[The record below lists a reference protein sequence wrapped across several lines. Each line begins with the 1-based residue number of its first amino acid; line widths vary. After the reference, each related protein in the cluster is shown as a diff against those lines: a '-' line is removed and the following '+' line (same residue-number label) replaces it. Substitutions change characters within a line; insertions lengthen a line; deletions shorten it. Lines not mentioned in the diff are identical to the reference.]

1 MIFNIYRR
9 RLDSIVHYNLSA
21 FSFTLMPDS
30 RISKQPE
37 IQLQFADGDR
47 EESST
52 LVEARNRRPKQHRL
66 RFVRSKVVKVALRSR
81 RGHSPESLHDPL
93 DKLCSRARNASTWT
107 SLKLAQIYDVQLD
120 QRNLL
125 HFVLSPGAEFP
136 SSPGPGAYL
145 SRLPKCA
152 Y

>member
-1 MIFNIYRR
+1 MFII
-9 RLDSIVHYNLSA
+9 SA
-21 FSFTLMPDS
+21 FSLTL
-30 RISKQPE
+30 ISDLKTSNQPE
-37 IQLQFADGDR
+37 MRLQFAAVIERRFQCRLKPEIEGRSNIGCDSSDR
-47 EESST
+47 
-52 LVEARNRRPKQHRL
+52 K
-66 RFVRSKVVKVALRSR
+66 RSKSLFGLKGIPLRALRD
-81 RGHSPESLHDPL
+81 SLENPRFL
-93 DKLCSRARNASTWT
+93 SRNASTWT
-107 SLKLAQIYDVQLD
+107 SLKLLQIYDVQLD

>member
-1 MIFNIYRR
+1 MSAYF
-9 RLDSIVHYNLSA
+9 LS
-21 FSFTLMPDS
+21 LMPDP
-30 RISKQPE
+30 RTSKQPE
-37 IQLQFADGDR
+37 MRLQFAAAIERRFQRRSKPEIEGQNLASAVIHPIESNQSCSLISIRTFLQGFTRFSR
-47 EESST
+47 EST
-52 LVEARNRRPKQHRL
+52 L
-66 RFVRSKVVKVALRSR
+66 
-81 RGHSPESLHDPL
+81 
-93 DKLCSRARNASTWT
+93 RNASTWT
-107 SLKLAQIYDVQLD
+107 SLKLLQIYDMQLD